1 MDSPVASAP
10 TQGTESFEPR
20 LERLDARALPY
31 WIASS
36 LLFAAFVVAAGYVAW
51 RYFGEQI
58 PPEHRE
64 LVRRGALVAGASLV
78 VLSILQ
84 PALSYACW
92 RYAVDDRLLVAR
104 YGILFRAEKTIPIS
118 RMQHVDLTR
127 GPIERLFGLATLVV
141 YTAGT
146 EEASFRVPGLSVQ
159 RARELRD
166 HVLAARGDDVV

>member
-1 MDSPVASAP
+1 MDSSVASAP
-10 TQGTESFEPR
+10 SQGAQSFEPR
-20 LERLDARALPY
+20 LERLDLRVLPY

-36 LLFAAFVVAAGYVAW
+36 LLFAAFVTAAGVVGW
-51 RYFGEQI
+51 HYFGERV
-58 PPEHRE
+58 PEDSRDF
-64 LVRRGALVAGASLV
+64 VRRGALVAAGMLG

-84 PALSYACW
+84 PVLGYACW
-92 RYAVDDRLLVAR
+92 RYGVDDRLLVAR

-127 GPIERLFGLATLVV
+127 GPVERLFGLATLVV